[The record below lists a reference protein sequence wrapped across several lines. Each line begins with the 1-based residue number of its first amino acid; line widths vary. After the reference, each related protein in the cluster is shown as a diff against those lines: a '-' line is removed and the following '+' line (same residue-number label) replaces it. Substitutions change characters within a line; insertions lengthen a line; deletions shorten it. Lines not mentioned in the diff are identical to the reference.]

1 MKKVI
6 VSLFFVMA
14 LVILLVGRSGGPAE
28 FLNQGYTNA
37 PGEFN
42 CLQCHTNGVYGTP
55 TPLIQ
60 IFQQGTTTPVTAY
73 TPGTTYDMRVTVF
86 NNLGGTPPRFG
97 FQMTAL
103 RSVGNQPLGVYSNLG
118 TNVQQITANGR
129 TYVEHNASSTNNLFT
144 FRWTAPAAGTGNV
157 DFYASGV
164 CANNNLSMSGDNA
177 GSFTLMISEAV
188 PFSVSGVGINTTCYG
203 LNNGAINI
211 TATGGAG
218 GYTYSWSDGS
228 NLEDRNGLAPG
239 PYTVTVTDAASSTA
253 SASFTILQPDSISIN
268 TTFSPI
274 LCFGGSTQV
283 TVSATGG
290 TGTLSGTGTFTASA
304 GTSSYMVTDQNGCSK
319 TKTIQIVQPQ
329 QLTMNII
336 TNGIIPCV
344 GIGAAVTVNASGGT
358 GALTGTGNFFISAP
372 GTQTFTVTDAN
383 GCQVQQSANF
393 TNASGLSMTSVLTQ
407 PTCTDTCS
415 GIFIPTV
422 SSNGTFTDSL
432 VNNGTGETVNG
443 FSSLCPGNYT
453 YHVVDNNGCE
463 LTFPFSIF
471 SPQPPTASVEA
482 INPSNGGN
490 NGSIDI
496 SVSGGIAPYT
506 FEWSD
511 GSDAEDLSGA
521 PAGTYSV
528 TVTDSN
534 ACSTVLE
541 NLVIWDVFEVAENSA
556 FELSLYPNP
565 FKQHF
570 RLANAAHV
578 VINIQ
583 DMQGRNLPFVQ
594 EGEDVIVNADFQGM
608 GFVTVQT
615 PQGTKTL
622 KMIME

>member
-1 MKKVI
+1 MKKVV
-6 VSLFFVMA
+6 VSFFF
-14 LVILLVGRSGGPAE
+14 LVAIGILLVGRSGGAAE
-28 FLNQGYTNA
+28 ILNQGYTGA
-37 PGEFN
+37 PGESN
-42 CLQCHTNGVYGTP
+42 CGQCHSGGIYGTV
-55 TPLIQ
+55 TPQIQ

-73 TPGTTYDMRVTVF
+73 TPGATYDMQVTV
-86 NNLGGTPPRFG
+86 NNTSGSPLRFG

-103 RSVGNQPLGVYSNLG
+103 RAAGNQALAGYSNLG
-118 TNVQQITANGR
+118 TNVQQITANAR
-129 TYVEHNASSTNNLFT
+129 TYVEQNASSATNLFT

-157 DFYASGV
+157 IFYASGN
-164 CANNNLSMSGDNA
+164 CANNNGGTSGDKA
-177 GSFTLMISEAV
+177 GTQTLQISEAV
-188 PFSVSGVGINTTCYG
+188 PLSVSGVKTNITCYG

-218 GYTYSWSDGS
+218 GYTYVWSDGS
-228 NLEDRNGLAPG
+228 NLEDRTGLTPG
-239 PYTVTVTDAASSTA
+239 PYSVTVTDAASSTA

-268 TTFSPI
+268 TVFSPI

-290 TGTLSGTGTFTASA
+290 TGTLNGTGTFTATA
-304 GTSSYMVTDQNGCSK
+304 GTSSYTVTDQNGCSK
-319 TKTIQIVQPQ
+319 TKTIQIVQPP
-329 QLTMNII
+329 QLTMSVI

-358 GALTGTGNFFISAP
+358 GALNGTGNFFISAT
-372 GTQTFTVTDAN
+372 GNQTFTVTDAN

-393 TNASGLSMTSVLTQ
+393 TNASGLSMTSELTQ

-415 GIFIPTV
+415 GIFVPTV
-422 SSNGTFTDSL
+422 SSSGTFTDSL
-432 VNNGTGETVNG
+432 VNNETGETVNG

-463 LTFPFSIF
+463 LTYSFDIL
-471 SPQPPTASVEA
+471 SPQAPVVSLVA
-482 INPSNGGN
+482 INPSNGGS

-511 GSDAEDLSGA
+511 GSDAEDLSGV

-541 NLVIWDVFEVAENSA
+541 NLVIWDVFDVAENSA
-556 FELSLYPNP
+556 FELSMYPNP

-570 RLANAAHV
+570 RLTNAEHV
-578 VINIQ
+578 VIKIQ

-594 EGEDVIVNADFQGM
+594 EGESVIVNADFHGL
-608 GFVTVQT
+608 GFVIVQT
-615 PQGTKTL
+615 PIGTKTL